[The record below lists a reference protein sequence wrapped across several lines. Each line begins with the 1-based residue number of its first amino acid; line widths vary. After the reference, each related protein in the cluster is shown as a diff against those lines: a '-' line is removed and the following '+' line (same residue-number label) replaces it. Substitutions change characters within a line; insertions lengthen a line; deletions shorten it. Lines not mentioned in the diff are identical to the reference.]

1 MGAHL
6 RAAPLRRA
14 RAHRILAQVKRALS
28 GIRRSVRVYY
38 SLPALL
44 FLLLTGEGADGQVN
58 LTVHPAMTKGPAA
71 APVTIVEFSDYQ

>member
-1 MGAHL
+1 M
-6 RAAPLRRA
+6 
-14 RAHRILAQVKRALS
+14 
-28 GIRRSVRVYY
+28 RVYY